1 MMLDPKACQNNIILS
16 RWAQPQLIELQT
28 HALNML
34 GNLVTIPCAKDRIY
48 ELAGHQM
55 LANFLMT
62 YDDKPRRKAVM
73 YALQQITKFE
83 CFKPEL
89 PQLIEPL
96 I

>member
-1 MMLDPKACQNNIILS
+1 
-16 RWAQPQLIELQT
+16 
-28 HALNML
+28 ML
-34 GNLVTIPCAKDRIY
+34 GNLASIPCAKDRIY
-48 ELAGHQM
+48 NLAGHQM

-73 YALQQITKFE
+73 YALQQIIKYD

-96 I
+96 IQIVRDSHAEGTLHLRELSLNILSGIC

>member
-1 MMLDPKACQNNIILS
+1 
-16 RWAQPQLIELQT
+16 
-28 HALNML
+28 ML

-83 CFKPEL
+83 CFRPEL

-96 I
+96 IQIVSNSQAAGTLNLRELSLNILSGICQD